1 MINKLSFGFSLLAA
15 VYFYHSHSEKNF
27 IPTSSYLSLTEI
39 QQQTALQKSIARG
52 KEIYSEFCIQ
62 CHMANGKGNAS
73 TFPPLDGSDWLKK
86 KRTESI
92 HAIKYGQ
99 KGEIVVNG
107 KKYNAMMPPMGLSDE
122 EVADVMNYV
131 SNSWTNSNK
140 KMVTVKEVSLVKP

>member
-1 MINKLSFGFSLLAA
+1 MMASA
-15 VYFYHSHSEKNF
+15 YFYSNTELDFASK
-27 IPTSSYLSLTEI
+27 TDYLSLKEV
-39 QQQTALQKSIARG
+39 QQQTPLQKSIARG

-140 KMVTVKEVSLVKP
+140 KMVTVKEVSLIKP